1 MPFYD
6 KLRYGIKLL
15 LSKDKGFYSFLY
27 GLTGFCP
34 RDVEIYKTALRH
46 SSLNRRNGEVK
57 IVNNERLEY
66 LGDALLNAIVSDV
79 VYHANPAADEG
90 RLTRLRSQMVCRAT
104 LNELADK
111 LGLTS
116 HLRHS
121 VTLQSHN
128 CSMGGNALE
137 AFIGAVYLD
146 RGYSDCRKF
155 ICRRVLPE
163 YDALKS
169 RTMVTKDYKSLLIEW
184 SQKRHVKIEYV
195 LEQTTYDNH
204 KNPIFHTAVF
214 VNDERMGFGVGYSKR
229 ESQQLASKN
238 AATKMSLAM

>member
-15 LSKDKGFYSFLY
+15 KSKDKEFYSFLY
-27 GLTGFCP
+27 NLTGFCP
-34 RDVEIYKTALRH
+34 HDVEIYKTALRH
-46 SSLNRRNGEVK
+46 SSLRRQQGNANF
-57 IVNNERLEY
+57 VNNERLEY

-79 VYHANPAADEG
+79 VYHANSSADEG
-90 RLTRLRSQMVCRAT
+90 RLTQQRSQMVCRAT
-104 LNELADK
+104 LNELAEK

-146 RGYSDCRKF
+146 RGYYDCKEF
-155 ICRRVLPE
+155 ICRKVLPE
-163 YDALKS
+163 YNMLKS
-169 RTMVTKDYKSLLIEW
+169 QTQVATNYKSLLIEW
-184 SQKRHVKIEYV
+184 SQKRHTKIEYV

-214 VNDERMGFGVGYSKR
+214 INDERMGSGVGYSKR
-229 ESQQLASKN
+229 ESQQHASHD
-238 AATKMSLAM
+238 AAKKLSLAI